1 MYILGISSGLKHG
14 HHDGAAVLIKNGNII
29 FAAEEERFTLNK
41 HARSELPTNTI
52 KYILK
57 KFKLSIKDINF
68 ICSPL
73 KTYPFYSE
81 RISEYIKFHFGHCP
95 KVKLFDHH
103 ECHAASS
110 FFPSGYAEAAVV
122 CLDNSG
128 DSKSGAIYLGKNR
141 RLVKKFSFERNNSL
155 GLYYGMLTQYLGFQ
169 MTNDEYKVMG
179 LASYGKN
186 KYEKEFKKILKSSDK
201 FYQLDEELDVRFKN
215 SKIYTTDFSTR
226 QERIFTERLE
236 KILGK
241 RRLPGEPLTQKYIDI
256 ANSGQQR
263 LNEIVLKICKYSLGL
278 TNSKNLCMAGG
289 VALNC
294 QTNLKLTEELDLNN
308 IYIPSAPNDSGV
320 ALGAAILESER
331 RGFKTNIL
339 SHAYLGPRYSNGI
352 IKKMLKDQN
361 IKFKECNYPFETCAE
376 DILDGKITG
385 WFNGKMEFG
394 PRALG
399 ARSILADPRSKNVKT
414 LINKKI
420 KFREEFRPFCPSV
433 LSKNT
438 NKYYEEKFY
447 SPFMNI
453 NKRTKKIT
461 KYSYPSIVHVDNTS
475 RIQSVKKVKNQ
486 LYHELLSELEKKDN
500 LHNVLNTS
508 LNING
513 QTMVNHPSEAL
524 QTFFCSGLD
533 SLFIENFKIYKK

>member
-14 HHDGAAVLIKNGNII
+14 HHDGAAVLIKNGKII
-29 FAAEEERFTLNK
+29 FAAEEERFTLTK

-52 KYILK
+52 RYILK
-57 KFKLSIKDINF
+57 KFKLSIRDISF
-68 ICSPL
+68 VCSPL

-81 RISEYIKFHFGHCP
+81 RISKYIKFHFGYCP
-95 KVKLFDHH
+95 KVSLFDHH

-110 FFPSGYAEAAVV
+110 FYPSGYDEAAVV

-141 RLVKKFSFERNNSL
+141 KLIKKFSFDRENSL
-155 GLYYGMLTQYLGFQ
+155 GLYYGMITQYLGFQ

-186 KYEKEFKKILKSSDK
+186 KFENEFKKILKSSDE
-201 FYQLDEELDVRFKN
+201 FYKLDADLDVRKKN

-226 QERIFTERLE
+226 QERIFTEKLE

-241 RRLPGEPLTQKYIDI
+241 RRLPGKPISQRFIDI
-256 ANSGQQR
+256 AHSGQER
-263 LNEIVLKICKYSLGL
+263 LNEIVFQICKYSLGL
-278 TNSKNLCMAGG
+278 TTSKNLCMAGG

-294 QTNLKLTEELDLNN
+294 QTNLVLTEKLDLNN
-308 IYIPSAPNDSGV
+308 IYIPSAPNDAGV
-320 ALGAAILESER
+320 ALGAAILESEK
-331 RGFKTNIL
+331 RGFKTSTL
-339 SHAYLGPRYSNGI
+339 THAYLGPQYSNAY
-352 IKKMLKDQN
+352 IKKMLTDKG
-361 IKFKECNYPFETCAE
+361 IKFKEYDYPEEIAAK
-376 DILDGKITG
+376 DILDGKITA
-385 WFNGKMEFG
+385 WLNGRMEFG

-399 ARSILADPRSKNVKT
+399 ARSILADPRNKNIKK

-420 KFREEFRPFCPSV
+420 KYREEFRPFCPSV

-438 NKYYEEKFY
+438 NKFYEESFY

-453 NKRTKKIT
+453 NKRAKKNTKN
-461 KYSYPSIVHVDNTS
+461 SYPSIVHSDNTS
-475 RIQSVKKVKNQ
+475 RIQSVKKIKNQ
-486 LYHELLSELEKKDN
+486 LYFELLSELEKKDN
-500 LHNVLNTS
+500 LQNLLNTS
-508 LNING
+508 LNINE

-524 QTFFCSGLD
+524 HTFFCSGLD
-533 SLFIENFKIYKK
+533 SLFIENFKIFK